1 MMEHA
6 LQPPDQTA
14 TPAARE
20 IEARGDSAGDAEAAS
35 ARHGAAPMDATGG
48 GTVHRVLVIDDS
60 TDDQRLYQRLL
71 RPGRHAASFQLHPCG
86 SGQAGLQALRQGGH
100 DCLLLDLNL
109 PDMSGLDF
117 LSAIA
122 PPGQELPLPVVLV
135 TGHGSEA
142 LAVEAMKRGVQDYL
156 VKGALTAP
164 GLARAIDRAVEQ
176 TALRR
181 RLAESVREVYAANA
195 ALAREVETR
204 SAAEAELTRAK
215 LAAEQATRSKSL
227 FVASMSHELRTPLNG
242 ILGYAQLLRLEGAL
256 APQQERR
263 VDAMIRTG
271 RFLLEMINQVLDFS
285 SIEADRMELHPAVVE
300 PYAAAEDCVELI
312 GLQAAEHGVALRLMI
327 LGSIPRRMVCDAGR
341 LRQVLLNL
349 LANAVKFA
357 SDKPVELRLTTGASG
372 CVRFEIADR
381 GPGIA
386 PALRDRLF
394 QHFERLDAPDAV
406 QGTGLGLAIS
416 ARLAR
421 MMGGEIGYAPREG
434 GGSIFWLE
442 LPGLAAAPRPATV
455 APVPGVPATAAGPL
469 ILAVDDMAMNCDVL
483 EGFMKAAGYR
493 VQLAHSGEEAIAAV
507 AATDFDLVLMDVRMP
522 GMNGMEATRRIRGLP
537 GPRGRVLVVAVT
549 ALAFAEQISECREAG
564 MDGHLAKPVSQP
576 ELIRVVAEMLARRE
590 A

>member
-1 MMEHA
+1 MEHA
-6 LQPPDQTA
+6 VQPPDRST
-14 TPAARE
+14 TRAAH
-20 IEARGDSAGDAEAAS
+20 EAGEDGAGDAEGSS
-35 ARHGAAPMDATGG
+35 ARDAAPEAAATLK
-48 GTVHRVLVIDDS
+48 VLVIDDS
-60 TDDQRLYQRLL
+60 MDDHRLYQRLL
-71 RPGRHAASFQLHPCG
+71 RPGRHAGSFRLQPCG
-86 SGQAGLQALRQGGH
+86 SGQAGLEALREGVY

-142 LAVEAMKRGVQDYL
+142 VAVEAMKRGVQDYL

-215 LAAEQATRSKSL
+215 LAAEQANRSKSL

-242 ILGYAQLLRLEGAL
+242 ILGYAQLLRLEGSL
-256 APQQERR
+256 STQQEMR

-285 SIEADRMELHPAVVE
+285 SIEADRMELHPTVVE
-300 PYAAAEDCVELI
+300 PYAAAQDCMELV
-312 GLQAAEHGVALRLMI
+312 GLQAAGHGVALRLMI

-357 SDKPVELRLTTGASG
+357 SDKPVELRLTTGLSG
-372 CVRFEIADR
+372 AVRFEIADR

-386 PALRDRLF
+386 PGLRDRLF

-416 ARLAR
+416 ARLVR
-421 MMGGEIGYAPREG
+421 MMGGEIGYAPRGG
-434 GGSIFWLE
+434 GGSIFWVE
-442 LPGLAAAPRPATV
+442 LAGLDARPRPDAV
-455 APVPGVPATAAGPL
+455 APLPERPADSAGPR
-469 ILAVDDMAMNCDVL
+469 ILAVDDMPMNCDVL

-493 VQLAHSGEEAIAAV
+493 VQLAHSGEEAIAA
-507 AATDFDLVLMDVRMP
+507 AAAEDFDLVLMDVRMP
-522 GMNGMEATRRIRGLP
+522 GMNGMEATRRIRALP
-537 GPRGRVLVVAVT
+537 GPRGRVPVLAVT
-549 ALAFAEQISECREAG
+549 ALAFAEQIEECEAAG
-564 MDGHLAKPVSQP
+564 MNGHLAKPVSQP
-576 ELIRVVAEMLARRE
+576 ELIRVVAEMLARRP